1 MLPQSHPPPLPTSDG
16 SLSRNTS
23 ERPRRAVPVVLCRM
37 LMPLGSTMMHDAPE
51 RLHCFYNKKSTFV
64 HGVEGEEVAP
74 SLGQQVRARAV
85 APILPRAPR
94 AYPCPPP
101 LPRQAIHQ
109 KVLSLGLSN
118 CKAFIHHI
126 DTQPS
131 FQGGILLQV
140 IGEMSNASGPWRK
153 FTQTFFL
160 AEQPNGYYVLND
172 IFRYLKEDGEDEDEE
187 EEEEEQGE
195 ENAADVGPEVTA
207 TEPSSATEQSPAPV
221 QAATEP
227 VKVDADILTVAGAP
241 GVSNLADGAAAVKQ
255 ETAASEPPAAKDEP
269 PAPAPVSQEHQ
280 SEAPK
285 AEEAKPE
292 PVVEQSK
299 PAPVPVKQEET
310 SAAAPV
316 KEHKEEKPGAPAAA
330 DPSAKS
336 SRPTST
342 SPAPNAGRRQSPS
355 RAKPSAGPVQ
365 PPAAPAAPAAPPKPR
380 TWASTAAAKP
390 AAWGTALATKEAL
403 SNPTTA
409 ASALPAAKLVQAEK
423 AAPVQQQPQAQAKQQ
438 QQQGQQ
444 GQGQKYPLVEAAKAV
459 QTAICFVKVSSPPL
473 LPAARAPAADARKP
487 VLDSSTT
494 GKPKTRPSKSPR
506 SSFGAC

>member
-1 MLPQSHPPPLPTSDG
+1 
-16 SLSRNTS
+16 
-23 ERPRRAVPVVLCRM
+23 
-37 LMPLGSTMMHDAPE
+37 
-51 RLHCFYNKKSTFV
+51 
-64 HGVEGEEVAP
+64 
-74 SLGQQVRARAV
+74 
-85 APILPRAPR
+85 
-94 AYPCPPP
+94 
-101 LPRQAIHQ
+101 
-109 KVLSLGLSN
+109 
-118 CKAFIHHI
+118 
-126 DTQPS
+126 
-131 FQGGILLQV
+131 
-140 IGEMSNASGPWRK
+140 MSNASGPWRK

-365 PPAAPAAPAAPPKPR
+365 PPAAPAA
-380 TWASTAAAKP
+380 
-390 AAWGTALATKEAL
+390 WGTALATKEAL